1 MAMGLYNKTLNGGD
15 PMLQSIDICLDEQQ
29 PETRL
34 VRFESCRNIFLG
46 TTSNDERNVLYTKVT
61 FNADDFEG
69 RINRKKITLTFIDVD
84 MYERNKDSVLDFS
97 HVFIVAKSVT
107 WRFVR
112 SLKDEVRDRLIMFSM
127 DKYLVIPLN
136 FDGYR
141 FEPYGIEFD
150 GVTYSRSRKPKISI
164 HDLEIIDL
172 IYFGKII
179 PKMENQIRLYSVLGN
194 LDIKMSDI
202 ERAISANTSEK
213 HSIL

>member
-1 MAMGLYNKTLNGGD
+1 MGLYNKTLNGGD

-112 SLKDEVRDRLIMFSM
+112 SLKDEVRDRFIMFSM
-127 DKYLVIPLN
+127 DKYLVIPIN

-141 FEPYGIEFD
+141 FKPYGIEFD

-164 HDLEIIDL
+164 HDLEIIAL

>member
-1 MAMGLYNKTLNGGD
+1 
-15 PMLQSIDICLDEQQ
+15 MLQSIDICLDEQQ

-84 MYERNKDSVLDFS
+84 MYEKNKDSVLDFS
-97 HVFIVAKSVT
+97 PVFTVAKGVT

-112 SLKDEVRDRLIMFSM
+112 SLKDEVRDRFIIFSM
-127 DKYLVIPLN
+127 DKYFVIPLN

-141 FEPYGIEFD
+141 FKPYGIEFD
-150 GVTYSRSRKPKISI
+150 DVAYSRSRKPKISI
-164 HDLEIIDL
+164 YDLEIIDL

-179 PKMENQIRLYSVLGN
+179 PKMENQTRLYSVLGN
-194 LDIKMSDI
+194 LDIKMPDI

>member
-1 MAMGLYNKTLNGGD
+1 
-15 PMLQSIDICLDEQQ
+15 MLQSIDICLDEQQ

-97 HVFIVAKSVT
+97 PVFIVAKSVT

-112 SLKDEVRDRLIMFSM
+112 SLKDEVRDRFIMFSM

-141 FEPYGIEFD
+141 FKQYGIEFD

-179 PKMENQIRLYSVLGN
+179 PKMENQTRLYSVLGN

>member
-1 MAMGLYNKTLNGGD
+1 MGLYNKILNGGD

-29 PETRL
+29 PEARL

-84 MYERNKDSVLDFS
+84 MYEKNKDSILDFS
-97 HVFIVAKSVT
+97 PVFTVAKGVT

-112 SLKDEVRDRLIMFSM
+112 SLKDEVRDRFIIFSM
-127 DKYLVIPLN
+127 DKYFVIPLN

-141 FEPYGIEFD
+141 FKPYGIEFD
-150 GVTYSRSRKPKISI
+150 DLTYSRSRKPKISI
-164 HDLEIIDL
+164 YDLEIIDL

-179 PKMENQIRLYSVLGN
+179 PKMENQTRLYSVLGN
-194 LDIKMSDI
+194 LDIKMPDI

>member
-1 MAMGLYNKTLNGGD
+1 
-15 PMLQSIDICLDEQQ
+15 MLQSIDICLDEQQ

-107 WRFVR
+107 LRFVR
-112 SLKDEVRDRLIMFSM
+112 SLKDEVRDRFIMFSM
-127 DKYLVIPLN
+127 DKYLVIPIN

-141 FEPYGIEFD
+141 FKPYGIEFD

-164 HDLEIIDL
+164 HYLEIIDL

>member
-1 MAMGLYNKTLNGGD
+1 MGLYNKTLNGGD

-34 VRFESCRNIFLG
+34 VRFESCRNIFWG

-112 SLKDEVRDRLIMFSM
+112 SLKDEVRDRFIMFSM

-141 FEPYGIEFD
+141 FKPYGIEFD

-179 PKMENQIRLYSVLGN
+179 PKMENQTRLYSVLGN

>member
-1 MAMGLYNKTLNGGD
+1 MGLYNKTLNGGD

-69 RINRKKITLTFIDVD
+69 RINRKKMTLTFIDVD
-84 MYERNKDSVLDFS
+84 MYEKNKDSVLDFS
-97 HVFIVAKSVT
+97 PVFIVAKGVT

-112 SLKDEVRDRLIMFSM
+112 SLKDEVRDRFIMFSM

-141 FEPYGIEFD
+141 FKPYGIEFD

-164 HDLEIIDL
+164 HDLEIIAL

-179 PKMENQIRLYSVLGN
+179 PKMENQTRLYSVLGN

>member
-1 MAMGLYNKTLNGGD
+1 
-15 PMLQSIDICLDEQQ
+15 MLQSIDICLDEQQ

-107 WRFVR
+107 LRFVR
-112 SLKDEVRDRLIMFSM
+112 SLKDEVRDRFIMFSM

-141 FEPYGIEFD
+141 FKPYGIEFD

-179 PKMENQIRLYSVLGN
+179 PKMENQTRLYSVLGN

>member
-1 MAMGLYNKTLNGGD
+1 MGLYNKILNGGD

-84 MYERNKDSVLDFS
+84 MYEKNKDSVLDFS
-97 HVFIVAKSVT
+97 PVFTVAKGVT

-112 SLKDEVRDRLIMFSM
+112 SLKDEVRDRFIIFSM

-141 FEPYGIEFD
+141 FKPYRIEFD

-179 PKMENQIRLYSVLGN
+179 PKMENQRRLHSVLGN
-194 LDIKMSDI
+194 LDIKMPDI